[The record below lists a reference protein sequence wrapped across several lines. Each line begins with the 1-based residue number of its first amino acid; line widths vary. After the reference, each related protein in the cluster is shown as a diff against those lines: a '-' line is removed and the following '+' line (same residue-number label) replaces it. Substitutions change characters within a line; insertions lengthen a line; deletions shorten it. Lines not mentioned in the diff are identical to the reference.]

1 MSSDIGFEEAER
13 RRLEF
18 ASKRR
23 ARHSISKGVEGV
35 GRRSIFASHGS
46 DGHDYMVKLAM
57 EKLDA
62 DAVNR
67 TATATELSVR
77 QSTLRSSYFQR
88 RTRKRRRMCLALSSL
103 LPLLHRGW
111 LIHLTR
117 RVVAVRKILIPVI
130 LGRCAVHPSAQ
141 PKHQV
146 QR

>member
-103 LPLLHRGW
+103 LPLLHRGCSMLVLLQFW
-111 LIHLTR
+111 WHG
-117 RVVAVRKILIPVI
+117 
-130 LGRCAVHPSAQ
+130 LGGWAGAG
-141 PKHQV
+141 
-146 QR
+146 